1 MIVRRLGPN
10 MRTAA
15 LVANLFGS
23 GSVAVDID
31 HFSNN
36 LASDLEPLLSLLGD
50 SMTKQFLSDSTTFLD
65 YIIFAVAPIGII
77 TAVVSAVR
85 LCGSTALRAFIGRS
99 QRGQGQSKRSFA
111 RRLAVICASHSHAA
125 A

>member
-15 LVANLFGS
+15 FVAYLFGS

-31 HFSNN
+31 DFSNN

-50 SMTKQFLSDSTTFLD
+50 SMTKQFLSESTTFLD

-85 LCGSTALRAFIGRS
+85 LCGSMALRAFIGRS
-99 QRGQGQSKRSFA
+99 QGGQGAVEAELCTSTSRDA
-111 RRLAVICASHSHAA
+111 R
-125 A
+125 